1 METALSCSRHQV
13 FLKKLL
19 TRRLIF
25 VIFAFHMK
33 LKFSPGL
40 FSALLSLVVTA
51 TPASAGL
58 PAGLLGDNVLDSAI
72 FDEVPVASSGGLSR
86 VEVLNESGRPSQEA
100 SRVTVESVG
109 GLRQGAK
116 GLKIRIAPGETQVSL
131 KWSVDAA
138 LSPSTWYLASC
149 LMKAENLPNETKQ
162 FISFSSSKEE
172 VERVYMPAVGASYS
186 LVTVAVYIGAA
197 EVRQFSL
204 NVPKIENLAGSGA
217 SVSIVDFQLR
227 PINLAAWEAK
237 VKSEPPELDIAPA
250 QFSSG
255 DLRDNSDAS
264 SGRVAAISSKPGVS
278 FLASS
283 LPEELFPSF
292 GIVELEI
299 GRGEAAAAAKD
310 RVLLRAMNPSSQTL
324 VRITDDI
331 ATVGLKKVLVPIVNV
346 SSAPVEFVVGSQVP
360 GEFIAGSLTFK
371 PVWKPSRDEVINTF
385 YAGVDELEIFAP

>member
-1 METALSCSRHQV
+1 
-13 FLKKLL
+13 
-19 TRRLIF
+19 
-25 VIFAFHMK
+25 MK

-40 FSALLSLVVTA
+40 FIALLSLVVTA

-86 VEVLNESGRPSQEA
+86 VEVLNELGRPSQEA

-116 GLKIRIAPGETQVSL
+116 GLKIRIAPGETKVSL
-131 KWSVDAA
+131 RWTVDAA
-138 LSPSTWYLASC
+138 LNPSTWYLASC
-149 LMKAENLPNETKQ
+149 LMKVENLPNETKQ

-172 VERVYMPAVGASYS
+172 VERVFMPTVGASYS

-204 NVPKIENLAGSGA
+204 NVPKIENLAASGA

-250 QFSSG
+250 RFSSG